1 MKQTV
6 ICRDSYLATLQKCRL
21 NGFVKIIT
29 GIRRCGKS
37 FLLNTLYRQFLLDD
51 GVPAS
56 HIISID
62 LDDDGI
68 VHVGVIPFLLDRS
81 VLSELMKG

>member
-1 MKQTV
+1 MEET
-6 ICRDSYLATLQKCRL
+6 IIRRDGYLVTLQKCRL

-62 LDDDGI
+62 LDDD
-68 VHVGVIPFLLDRS
+68 D
-81 VLSELMKG
+81 MKPLRNPLRLGEYVRR